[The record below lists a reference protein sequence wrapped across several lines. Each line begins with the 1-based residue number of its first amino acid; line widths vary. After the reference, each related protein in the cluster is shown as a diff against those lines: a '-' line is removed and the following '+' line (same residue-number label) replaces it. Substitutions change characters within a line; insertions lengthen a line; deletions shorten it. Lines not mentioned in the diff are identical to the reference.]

1 MREIEQSL
9 ARVAEAIRA
18 NDNVPEDVLIGLE
31 QLRGA
36 IGRWLS
42 TNGQS
47 LYVPSH
53 VRWFVSP
60 SGTHVD
66 LAKRPTMQKIMTV
79 LVEARA
85 ERPGASVPS
94 SVLVAAGW
102 PGTQG
107 EPGKEER
114 VSEASANRLRVTLC
128 RLRQLGLDAI
138 LVTTSTGWMLDP
150 AIPLVREPEV
160 GAPAAPE
167 QPPQPDV
174 VVEAG
179 GATEDGSGIYINR
192 DVLAGATAIPLAG

>member
-9 ARVAEAIRA
+9 ARVAEAIRGQE
-18 NDNVPEDVLIGLE
+18 NVPEDVLIGLE

-42 TNGQS
+42 TNGQT

-60 SGTHVD
+60 SGAHVD
-66 LAKRPTMQKIMTV
+66 LAKRPTMQRIMAA
-79 LVEARA
+79 LVDARTT
-85 ERPGASVPS
+85 RPGESVPS

-102 PGTQG
+102 PGTQ
-107 EPGKEER
+107 EER

-128 RLRQLGLDAI
+128 RLRQLGLDTI

-160 GAPAAPE
+160 GGAVT
-167 QPPQPDV
+167 QPNI

-179 GATEDGSGIYINR
+179 EVEDGSGIYVNR
-192 DVLAGATAIPLAG
+192 DALGAATAIPLAS